1 MKEKENGLIPLS
13 VEFIS
18 DLDRVET
25 KFHKFQSKTERV
37 SELRKN
43 EMVKYGNDIFRSR
56 KNHLILCG
64 EVDEKII
71 SSHIPIVNYR
81 IYKYNL
87 DGRRIS
93 ALSWNFKDT
102 ECI

>member
-56 KNHLILCG
+56 
-64 EVDEKII
+64 
-71 SSHIPIVNYR
+71 
-81 IYKYNL
+81 
-87 DGRRIS
+87 
-93 ALSWNFKDT
+93 
-102 ECI
+102 

>member
-1 MKEKENGLIPLS
+1 MKEKKNGLIPLS

-43 EMVKYGNDIFRSR
+43 EMVKYGNDIFR
-56 KNHLILCG
+56 
-64 EVDEKII
+64 VEKITSFCAVKSMKKSFPLI
-71 SSHIPIVNYR
+71 FYCKLR
-81 IYKYNL
+81 NL
-87 DGRRIS
+87 QI
-93 ALSWNFKDT
+93 
-102 ECI
+102 